1 MSTPVTSPVGLPAGP
16 GHLTEQ
22 WADFFRFLR
31 RPQLPEKASG
41 FSGKALAATLRIL
54 ALDILITVALILMFI
69 VLTMLGIEPP
79 PNIMEDLEF
88 TPGIIALIV
97 LAAPIGEELVFRSW
111 LSGRPGHV
119 LALVLLAACAL
130 GVPFFYGLS
139 AGGAA
144 DSTMAITIGGVGL
157 VVGLILA
164 GGVLYLFRNRGPWRW
179 FAKIFP
185 VMLLLS
191 AASFAFV
198 HVFNY
203 QGEPNALVY
212 IFVLP
217 QFILGLVCAYA
228 RVNFGLWSN
237 TLIHALHNGTA
248 VALIMMFPDLG

>member
-1 MSTPVTSPVGLPAGP
+1 MSTPVTSPVGLLAGA
-16 GHLTEQ
+16 GQLTEQ

-31 RPQLPEKASG
+31 RPQLPERASG
-41 FSGKALAATLRIL
+41 FSGMALAATLRIL
-54 ALDILITVALILMFI
+54 ALDILITVALILLFI

-88 TPGIIALIV
+88 TPAIIALIV
-97 LAAPIGEELVFRSW
+97 LGAPIGEELAFRSW

-119 LALVLLAACAL
+119 LALVLFGACAL

-139 AGGAA
+139 GGGSA
-144 DSTMAITIGGVGL
+144 DTTMAVAVGGSGVLLGI
-157 VVGLILA
+157 VLA
-164 GGVLYLFRNRGPWRW
+164 SLVLYLFRNRGPWRW
-179 FAKIFP
+179 FAAIFP

-191 AASFAFV
+191 AAGFAFV

-228 RVNFGLWSN
+228 RVHFGLWSN
-237 TLIHALHNGTA
+237 MLIHALHNGTA
-248 VALIMMFPDLG
+248 VTLIMAFPNLG